1 MIRVMSVVLILAP
14 VAVAADPPTGEVKE
28 YRRVVYATVGKD
40 QLRLELMVP
49 NSPGPHPCVVCFH
62 GGAWTRGDCRD
73 LCVPYALGP
82 GSQSE
87 GMLPYLAKNGFA
99 AASVGYRLAPK
110 HLFPAQIVDA
120 KTAVR
125 FLRTNANKY
134 DLDPTRFA
142 ALGYSAGGHL
152 AALLGTTDSKAGFDG
167 REHPDA
173 DDSVK
178 CVVNFYGP
186 GDLVSYGSTRLVED
200 AFMVPVLGKECRTD
214 RTLYQKA
221 SPLEYVSK
229 ASAPMLIV
237 HGTDDFI
244 VPYKQ
249 ATTLCDKL
257 KECGV
262 PAELLTLKGRGH
274 GWDGDTADETAA
286 ATVKFL
292 KAQLKKGTK

>member
-1 MIRVMSVVLILAP
+1 MIRLLAVVLLVAP
-14 VAVAADPPTGEVKE
+14 VADAADPPKVKVKE
-28 YRRVVYATVGKD
+28 YHRVVYSTVGKE
-40 QLRLELMVP
+40 QLRLELAVP
-49 NSPGPHPCVVCFH
+49 DTPGPHPCVVCFH
-62 GGAWTRGDCRD
+62 GGAWTSGDHRD
-73 LCVPYALGP
+73 LCVPYSFAP
-82 GSQSE
+82 GTKTE
-87 GMLPYLAKNGFA
+87 GILRYLAANGFA

-110 HLFPAQIVDA
+110 HQFPAQIIDA

-125 FLRTNANKY
+125 FLRANAKKY

-167 REHPDA
+167 KEYPDA
-173 DDSVK
+173 DGSVT

-186 GDLVSYGSTRLVED
+186 GDLVSYGKTRLLED

-229 ASAPMLIV
+229 ASAPMLII

-249 ATTLCDKL
+249 ATTLRDKL

-262 PAELLTLKGRGH
+262 PVELLTLKGKGH
-274 GWDGDTADETAA
+274 GWDGDTADQTAA
-286 ATVKFL
+286 AAMKYL
-292 KAQLKKGTK
+292 NAQLKKGAK